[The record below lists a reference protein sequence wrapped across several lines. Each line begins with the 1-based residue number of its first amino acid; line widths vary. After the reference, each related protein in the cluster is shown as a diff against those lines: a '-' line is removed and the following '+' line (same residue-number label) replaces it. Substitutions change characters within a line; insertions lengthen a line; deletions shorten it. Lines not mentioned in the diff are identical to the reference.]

1 MKVLLETNIKLRSDM
16 KSMHE
21 KRLIN
26 IMLLA
31 FLLFNLSSCG
41 KTQKN
46 DTPVVTPPV
55 VIPPSTPVKTDVAFW
70 LTKADRTA
78 LFEKQNV
85 ALNFTTNTNSNQT
98 ITVDSTQTFQT
109 IDGFGFAMTGGSA
122 YLINRLSAAEREP
135 LLKELF
141 TPDSTFINVSYLRIS
156 IGSSDLNASVYS
168 YDDISASQTDYPL
181 DYFSLG
187 ADTYDLIPI
196 LQKVVAL
203 NPNIKIL
210 GSPWSAPVWMKT
222 INNTMGGSLKPECYN
237 VYAQYFV
244 KYIQAMKANGIHI
257 DAITCQNEPL
267 NAYNNPSMLMT
278 AVQQADFIKNNL
290 GPAFKAAN
298 IDTKIILYDHNCD
311 HPEYAT
317 TVLSD
322 PDANKYVDG
331 SAFHL
336 YAGDISALSS
346 VHSSYPDKNVY
357 FTEQWTGGP
366 GDFAADLNWHMK
378 QLIVG
383 ATRNWSKNVI
393 EWNLA
398 ADPLYQPHT
407 VGGCTTCMGALTIGS
422 TVTRNVSYYII
433 AHASKFVKT
442 GSVRIA
448 STITGTLPNVAFM
461 TPDRKKV
468 LIVLNDNTAAQT
480 FNILSNGKMVTTTLA
495 GGSVGTYVW

>member
-1 MKVLLETNIKLRSDM
+1 MKKT
-16 KSMHE
+16 HE
-21 KRLIN
+21 NKLIN
-26 IMLLA
+26 ILILALL
-31 FLLFNLSSCG
+31 FFNLSSCG
-41 KTQKN
+41 KTPKK
-46 DTPVVTPPV
+46 DPTVTPPVVTPP
-55 VIPPSTPVKTDVAFW
+55 STTPVKTDVAFW

-85 ALNFTTNTNSNQT
+85 ALIFNTGTNLNQT
-98 ITVDSTQTFQT
+98 ITIDSTQTFQT

-122 YLINRLSAAEREP
+122 YLINHLGGVERDA
-135 LLKELF
+135 LMKELF

-156 IGSSDLNASVYS
+156 VGSSDLNSSVFS
-168 YDDISASQTDYPL
+168 YDDIPSGQTDYPL
-181 DYFSLG
+181 DYFSL
-187 ADTYDLIPI
+187 APDTYDLIPI
-196 LQKVVAL
+196 LKQVVTL

-210 GSPWSAPVWMKT
+210 ACPWSAPSWMKT
-222 INNTMGGSLKPECYN
+222 NNNPMGGSLKPECYA

-244 KYIQAMKANGIHI
+244 KYIQGMKANGIHI

-278 AVQQADFIKNNL
+278 ALQQADFIKNNL
-290 GPAFKAAN
+290 GPAFQAAN
-298 IDTKIILYDHNCD
+298 LDTKIILYDHNCD
-311 HPEYAT
+311 HPEYPT

-322 PDANKYVDG
+322 PDAKKYVDG

-336 YAGDISALSS
+336 YAGDISALST
-346 VHSSYPDKNVY
+346 VHNAYPDKNVY

-366 GDFAADLNWHMK
+366 GNFATDLNWHVK

-407 VGGCTTCMGALTIGS
+407 AGGCTTCMGALTIGS

-433 AHASKFVKT
+433 AHASKFVKP

-468 LIVLNDNTAAQT
+468 LIVLNDNTVDQT
-480 FNILSNGKMVTTTLA
+480 FNIMSNGKQVTTTLA
-495 GGSVGTYVW
+495 AGSVGTYIW

>member
-1 MKVLLETNIKLRSDM
+1 MTRVIMNKN
-16 KSMHE
+16 
-21 KRLIN
+21 RLIN
-26 IMLLA
+26 IFILILL
-31 FLLFNLSSCG
+31 LLNLSSCG
-41 KTQKN
+41 KSQKN
-46 DTPVVTPPV
+46 DPPVVTPPV
-55 VIPPSTPVKTDVAFW
+55 DTPPTTPVKTDVAFW

-85 ALNFTTNTNSNQT
+85 GLIFTTTTNSNPT

-122 YLINRLSAAEREP
+122 YLINHLSAADREP

-141 TPDSTFINVSYLRIS
+141 TPDSTFINVSYLRTS

-168 YDDISASQTDYPL
+168 YDDIPVGQTDYPL

-187 ADTYDLIPI
+187 ADEYDLIPI
-196 LQKVVAL
+196 LKKVVAL

-222 INNTMGGSLKPECYN
+222 INNTMGGSLKPECYD
-237 VYAQYFV
+237 VYAKYFV

-278 AVQQADFIKNNL
+278 AVQQADFIKNHL
-290 GPAFKAAN
+290 GPAFQAAN

-311 HPEYAT
+311 HPEYPT

-322 PDANKYVDG
+322 PDARQYIDG

-336 YAGDISALSS
+336 YSGDISALSS
-346 VHSSYPDKNVY
+346 VHYSYPDKNVY

-366 GDFAADLNWHMK
+366 GNFAADLNWHMK

-407 VGGCTTCMGALTIGS
+407 VGGCTTCMGALTIGA

-468 LIVLNDNTAAQT
+468 LIVLNDNTASQT